1 MFSLGDAPQPRPD
14 PFDISPI
21 PEESPAVRMTIAA
34 AFYCTDGV
42 VVCADTSEE
51 SNYTKRDQSKIRQI
65 KNGSETYVFTGAG
78 DADLLEVAID
88 DIIESRMR
96 RKKTSVAGWKTEL
109 KKDAAK
115 IFKDYVQPCAGL
127 EDRAAS
133 MDLIASIQVD
143 GWIKVFRIRENIVR
157 PIKPLDHIAVGFGR
171 VLAVSLMDQY
181 AKNANLTME
190 ATARLGSYLLERV
203 KKYVP
208 RVGGHIEFCKQGV
221 DGSLSPGAAT
231 HWQPA
236 IEGLNQSTRSLIH
249 AALEDS
255 DAGFDR
261 ATKELVRLLGAVR
274 NAFTRPAA
282 LRTFEQMIENIEAP
296 KPLSS
301 RKSKRAR

>member
-1 MFSLGDAPQPRPD
+1 
-14 PFDISPI
+14 
-21 PEESPAVRMTIAA
+21 MTIAA

-51 SNYTKRDQSKIRQI
+51 STYTKRDQSKIRQI
-65 KNGSETYVFTGAG
+65 RNGPETYVFTGAG
-78 DADLLEVAID
+78 DADLLEIAVD

-96 RKKTSVAGWKTEL
+96 RKKKSVREWQAEL
-109 KKDAAK
+109 KKDAAQ
-115 IFKDYVQPCAGL
+115 IFKDYVQPCVGF
-127 EDRAAS
+127 EDRAPS

-143 GWIKVFRIRENIVR
+143 GWIRVFRIRENLVR
-157 PIKPLDHIAVGFGR
+157 RVKPFDHVAVGFGR

-221 DGSLSPGAAT
+221 DGTLAPGAAAN
-231 HWQPA
+231 WQLA

-249 AALEDS
+249 AALEMHDE
-255 DAGFDR
+255 GFDK
-261 ATKELVRLLGAVR
+261 AVKELVQQLIGVR
-274 NAFTRPAA
+274 KAFNRPAA
-282 LRTFEQMIENIEAP
+282 LRTFDQMIENIEVP
-296 KPLSS
+296 KPSTS
-301 RKSKRAR
+301 RKSRRAR